1 MEIMPG
7 VATLLREMP
16 EGYEQACFDT
26 GAIQRKRDIKNPDDL
41 MMLNLFH
48 LMTGCSLVEI
58 SSISK
63 MAQIGEISDVAFMK
77 RFKNCNEWFKWVIDK
92 IVTGGLISYEL
103 PKSLSKYRILAVD
116 ASEVRE
122 KGRSGRYYENGI
134 SVI

>member
-1 MEIMPG
+1 MEITPG

-16 EGYEQACFDT
+16 EGYEQACFKT

-122 KGRSGRYYENGI
+122 KGRSGRLY
-134 SVI
+134 V